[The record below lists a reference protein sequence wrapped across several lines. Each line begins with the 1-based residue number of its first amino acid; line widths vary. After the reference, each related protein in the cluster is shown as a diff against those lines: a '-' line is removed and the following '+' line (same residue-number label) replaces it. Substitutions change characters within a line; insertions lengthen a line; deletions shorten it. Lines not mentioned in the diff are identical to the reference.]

1 MGQVRSGQDAR
12 VSDEID
18 VATVL
23 ADPAGVMEKL
33 RSDERELSAAL
44 EATRTRIEIAGRLVE
59 AAEAWS
65 ALQGK
70 ATSAVSRSGTDDPGP
85 AAGSRSPAE
94 ASYAEAVAGLLEQD
108 PGRVWRVVDLAAVLG
123 IEKVD
128 SLRTTM
134 STMARTGCVV
144 KVAPAQYRA
153 VTAKADAPSSASS
166 SSSSSSSVS
175 AAS

>member
-1 MGQVRSGQDAR
+1 MGQVRSGQAAR

-18 VATVL
+18 VAAVL

-70 ATSAVSRSGTDDPGP
+70 ATSAVSGSGTGGPG
-85 AAGSRSPAE
+85 AVAGSRASAE
-94 ASYAEAVAGLLEQD
+94 VSYAEAVVGLLEQD

-134 STMARTGCVV
+134 STMARAGCVV
-144 KVAPAQYRA
+144 KVAPARYRA
-153 VTAKADAPSSASS
+153 ATAKADSPSS
-166 SSSSSSSVS
+166 SSCSMS